1 MTGGMRRMLGASSL
15 LGLLAIGSTA
25 LAQTDRPWVDPPGE
39 GGAAPQTSAPSPSQS
54 AMPPAAPAPSTPS
67 PAAESTASKPVK
79 AAPVDAREPPR
90 ESKRAETPIRKKAT
104 SVARTRSTP
113 KVVRERPDRQTPR
126 RAIAARSKPRV
137 VTADRV
143 GAGRQRLVGRPLE
156 VMTLRTIEFPDGRRM
171 NVLVRPGEERI
182 QEVVGDLY

>member
-1 MTGGMRRMLGASSL
+1 MSSL

-39 GGAAPQTSAPSPSQS
+39 GGAAPQTGAPSPSQS
-54 AMPPAAPAPSTPS
+54 AVPPAAPSTPS
-67 PAAESTASKPVK
+67 PATESTASNPVK
-79 AAPVDAREPPR
+79 AAPVDARESPR
-90 ESKRAETPIRKKAT
+90 ESKRAEPPTRKKAT

-113 KVVRERPDRQTPR
+113 KVVTERPNRQTPR
-126 RAIAARSKPRV
+126 KAIAARSKPQV
-137 VTADRV
+137 VTADRI